1 MTGKTTTD
9 YINGIR
15 LEKAVNYLNKGDLN
29 ITEIALRCGFDSIN
43 YFSRLFKKH
52 YNVSPTQFKK
62 TNFKY

>member
-15 LEKAVNYLNKGDLN
+15 MEKAADYLNKGDLT

-43 YFSRLFKKH
+43 YFSRLFKRH
-52 YNVSPTQFKK
+52 YNVSPTKFKETK
-62 TNFKY
+62 AY